1 MLPDEPL
8 QNNDLN
14 AGIELS
20 MTVSYIFSDQNSKV
34 FLVPYECSK
43 IFTPFKRHCQLE
55 YFSVICLHSFFGVF
69 EKSNVMSVTLATTV
83 PGLQDG
89 RNFLVS

>member
-1 MLPDEPL
+1 MTSIVWKPPQVENYMLPDEPL

-34 FLVPYECSK
+34 
-43 IFTPFKRHCQLE
+43 
-55 YFSVICLHSFFGVF
+55 
-69 EKSNVMSVTLATTV
+69 
-83 PGLQDG
+83 
-89 RNFLVS
+89 NFLCPKSAQKYSRHLNVTVN